1 MIPETS
7 QIECEAILFDLDG
20 VLIDSSECI
29 YRHWKEW
36 ADAHGLDAQEIM
48 YASHGVRTIET
59 IRRFAPQLDAE
70 KEADLYS
77 AREAADTVGVVAME
91 GANRLLTAL
100 PEGRWAIVTSCSAEL
115 AKARLRQANLPIPRI
130 LVTSDDVRHGKP
142 APEPYLAAAKRLGI
156 AADES
161 VVVEDALAG
170 IEAGKK
176 AGMRVVGIITDFR
189 RDELIAAGADVVAR
203 GVAQLNVRAMPA
215 GRTLLITVE

>member
-1 MIPETS
+1 MSSDTS
-7 QIECEAILFDLDG
+7 QIECQAILFDLDG
-20 VLIDSSECI
+20 VLIDSSACI

-36 ADAHGLDAQEIM
+36 ADAHGLNAQEIM
-48 YASHGVRTIET
+48 GASHGVRTIET

-70 KEADLYS
+70 KEAALYS
-77 AREAADTVGVVAME
+77 AHEAADTLGVVAME
-91 GANRLLTAL
+91 GADRLLTAL

-142 APEPYLAAAKRLGI
+142 APEPYLAGAKGLGI
-156 AADES
+156 AADGC

-176 AGMRVVGIITDFR
+176 AGMRVIAIITDFT
-189 RDELIAAGADVVAR
+189 RDELFAGGADLVIDRLRRLRLREGAVGGLIVA
-203 GVAQLNVRAMPA
+203 
-215 GRTLLITVE
+215 VE